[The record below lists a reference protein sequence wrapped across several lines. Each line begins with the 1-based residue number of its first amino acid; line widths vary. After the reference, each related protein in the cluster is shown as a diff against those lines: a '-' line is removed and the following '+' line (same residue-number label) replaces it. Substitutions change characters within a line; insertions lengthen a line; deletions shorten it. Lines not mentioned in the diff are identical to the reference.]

1 MINTINNVDIFDD
14 GLNGPN
20 GEVVNT
26 LNLLQQFYDFPVVKF
41 IDYKGENNHEI
52 FLSVSKEKAKHSIEF
67 LMSISDQEKEVIY
80 ENTIDELRFENE
92 RDTYLLFYIQIPIF
106 AQTGESIGL
115 LVLGDTESRVFN
127 ENHRGQLNTFINLIQ
142 TQMQSFESV
151 GTFKKK
157 ERVRSSNKISILSTK
172 TVSFFIALVTSI
184 VVGFFL
190 FKYQANELISQNKY
204 QTQKLKMTLFDAIE
218 RFDSQASS
226 LIKKDQLLVGYILSG
241 KSVDVN
247 DLEKIVTTGEQ
258 GSLTYKGYALIS
270 EDNLVVWSRAN
281 FDLGAYNLRDWAEN
295 KSSDFE
301 IITIADTAFLVHKL
315 DEIKGN
321 FFTISAFDLN
331 QFFQSVISKLNT
343 QDYSIYLSTNELFLS
358 LYGEAS
364 QRNLSGAISASTKI
378 FPSEWR
384 IFVKPNTPILD
395 ARVTNSF
402 ITLYIVI
409 SLILFSVVY
418 YFLRLPRRLQEEIQQ
433 KNQTLLKREAFYSR
447 ALDSLP
453 DAFAIFDTDD
463 EPLIT
468 NKAYSTIFDGIKN
481 ADKLAFYELIQIG
494 EESGL
499 ITHHEVHHK
508 LEGDHDRI
516 IDLGFS
522 SGRWLT
528 VLQRDMEDGSYVSY
542 FHDDSEAHNK
552 ERLLKGILEKSKSN
566 VRAQREFIAKVA
578 AKLSKPVCYL
588 RTFDEL
594 VNTQEKRNLLE
605 SVTLQ
610 LDCTLGLLDEFLSA
624 KAQNRKLNTSKFEVT
639 ETINSV
645 VQSIQNETAGKL
657 VYNENTEK
665 NAVWI
670 FSDQRMFKQLITH
683 FLSQVLEV
691 ARHTV
696 SVKAETKHN
705 DQFTELHLEFKYK
718 STDDSKFIKALKQLE
733 LFKKS
738 DESLEVNFFIS
749 LFKILGGQ
757 DVLFSSHEN
766 EECIT
771 LVCKVEDEEGEV
783 SSNLAVNKTSILLV
797 DDDPLVD
804 VVVKAVLKDQDFEI
818 DYANSAIEALLSLSQ
833 KKYEVI
839 LMDIVMPELSGVEAL
854 HKIKKHSWCNSTA
867 FIAHTASD
875 KENCYEH
882 YKSLGFDDVLL
893 KPVKKD
899 ELLRSIDKVLSV
911 KGDSHG

>member
-1 MINTINNVDIFDD
+1 MINTINNVDIFDG

-26 LNLLQQFYDFPVVKF
+26 LSLLQQFYDFPVVKF

-106 AQTGESIGL
+106 AQTGEIIGL
-115 LVLGDTESRVFN
+115 LVLGDTQSRLFN

-151 GTFKKK
+151 GIFKKK
-157 ERVRSSNKISILSTK
+157 ERVRNSNKISIISTK
-172 TVSFFIALVTSI
+172 TVSFFIALVASI
-184 VVGFFL
+184 VVGLFL

-247 DLEKIVTTGEQ
+247 DLEKVVTTGEQ

-270 EDNLVVWSRAN
+270 EDNLVVWSRTN

-315 DEIKGN
+315 DEIKGD

-395 ARVTNSF
+395 AGVTNSF

-433 KNQTLLKREAFYSR
+433 KNQTLLKREAFYSS

-463 EPLIT
+463 EPIIT

-481 ADKLAFYELIQIG
+481 ADKLAYHELIKLG

-499 ITHHEVHHK
+499 ITHHQVHHQ
-508 LEGDHDRI
+508 LEGEHDRV

-542 FHDDSEAHNK
+542 FHDDSETHNK
-552 ERLLKGILEKSKSN
+552 ECLLKGILEKSKSN
-566 VRAQREFIAKVA
+566 VRAQREFISNVA
-578 AKLSKPVCYL
+578 TKLSKPVRYL
-588 RTFDEL
+588 RTYGEL
-594 VNTQEKRNLLE
+594 VSIEEKETILE

-610 LDCTLGLLDEFLSA
+610 LDCTLGLLDEFLLA
-624 KAQNRKLNTSKFEVT
+624 KDQKRKLNISKFEVT

-645 VQSIQNETAGKL
+645 VHSVQKETAGKL
-657 VYNENTEK
+657 VYNVNIEHTSG
-665 NAVWI
+665 WI
-670 FSDQRMFKQLITH
+670 SSDQRMFKQMTMH
-683 FLSQVLEV
+683 FLSQLLEV
-691 ARHTV
+691 ARHTI
-696 SVKAETKHN
+696 SVKAETKAM
-705 DQFTELHLEFKYK
+705 DKFTELSIEAKYK
-718 STDDSKFIKALKQLE
+718 STDDSKFIKALKEQK
-733 LFKKS
+733 FIQKS
-738 DESLEVNFFIS
+738 EEPFEVKFFIS
-749 LFKILGGQ
+749 LFNILGGQ
-757 DVLFSSHEN
+757 DVLLNTDKDEKS
-766 EECIT
+766 IT
-771 LVCKVEDEEGEV
+771 LVFKIKDEESETP
-783 SSNLAVNKTSILLV
+783 SQLEDNKISILLV

-804 VVVKAVLKDQDFEI
+804 VVVKSVLKDQDFEV

-833 KKYEVI
+833 KKYAVI
-839 LMDIVMPELSGVEAL
+839 LMDIIMPELSGVEAL
-854 HKIKKHSWCNSTA
+854 YEIKKHSWCEHTA

-899 ELLRSIDKVLSV
+899 ELLRSIDKVLSA
-911 KGDSHG
+911 KGDSHD